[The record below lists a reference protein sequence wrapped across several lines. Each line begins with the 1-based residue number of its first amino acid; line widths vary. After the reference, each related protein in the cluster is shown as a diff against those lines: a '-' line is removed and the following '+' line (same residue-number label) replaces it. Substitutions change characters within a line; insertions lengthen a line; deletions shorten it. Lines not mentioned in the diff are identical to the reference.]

1 MHEVHALIRR
11 RLPGAMSARTD
22 WMFGFQRR
30 GVRRCECDTDIP
42 KPGPLPHT
50 SHTAATVDHS
60 QRIVHR
66 QRGKAAPAT
75 RPSRSLTVPGRGRR
89 RTPRSGA
96 GTARA
101 TAPVTPHGYPPPV
114 LQALDDAAVG
124 AWYRAAVEVLS
135 ASRDRLDDLNVFP
148 VPDGDTGTN
157 LLLTAQ
163 AAVAALDAQGAR
175 TTESAWSILAR
186 GAVLGAKGNSGTILA
201 QLLRGLA
208 DQLAG
213 QPPADGPAF
222 ATAMQKAAD
231 MAYTAVADPEEGTF
245 LTVAR
250 SGAEAAVAAVDGG
263 RADLADVVRA
273 AADGARTA
281 LEATPDQLEALRAA
295 GVVDAGGA
303 GLCLV
308 LDALVTTVTGVEPAR
323 APLARRDTGHRHSGE
338 HLPHQPPPGPGS
350 EVQYLLT
357 DTDDQAVARLHERL
371 ARLGDSLVV
380 VGVDT
385 PTGREWNV
393 HVHVADVGAAIEA
406 GIEAGR
412 PYRISVTPLAPLPP
426 PEPGEGTRAV
436 VAGVASDGIA
446 ALFTGEGA
454 RVVTRG
460 SGGVTEDDL
469 LHEIVASTA
478 FEVVVLPN
486 DAGLHPLAARA
497 ATRAREAGRD
507 VGVVPTRS
515 PVQGLAAMAVAD
527 PGRRFGDDVIAMAE
541 AAAATRWAEVT
552 VAEEEALTSA
562 GRCGPGDVLGSVD
575 GDVVVI
581 GADLA
586 AVSCELLDRLL
597 WAGGEMATLL
607 VGPAE
612 ALGDTVCGHL
622 ASTHPTIEVI
632 RYGGGPAGIP
642 LQVGVE

>member
-50 SHTAATVDHS
+50 SHTAATVNHS

-66 QRGKAAPAT
+66 PRGKAAPAT
-75 RPSRSLTVPGRGRR
+75 RPSRSLTAPGRVRR

-96 GTARA
+96 GTARP

-163 AAVAALDAQGAR
+163 AAVAALDEQGAR

-213 QPPADGPAF
+213 QPPADGPVLA
-222 ATAMQKAAD
+222 AAMQKAAD
-231 MAYTAVADPEEGTF
+231 TAYTAVADPEEGTF

-250 SGAEAAVAAVDGG
+250 SGAEAAVAAVDAG
-263 RADLADVVRA
+263 RADLGDVVRA
-273 AADGARTA
+273 AADGARVA
-281 LEATPDQLEALRAA
+281 LEATPNQLEVLREA

-323 APLARRDTGHRHSGE
+323 APLARRDRRHDHPGE
-338 HLPHQPPPGPGS
+338 HSPHQPPAGPGS
-350 EVQYLLT
+350 EVQYLLA
-357 DTDDQAVARLHERL
+357 DSDEDAVERLHHRL
-371 ARLGDSLVV
+371 AALGDSLVI

-385 PTGREWNV
+385 TTGREWNV

-412 PYRISVTPLAPLPP
+412 PYRISVSPLAPVPP
-426 PEPGEGTRAV
+426 SAPVPGSRSVIA
-436 VAGVASDGIA
+436 IA
-446 ALFTGEGA
+446 AG
-454 RVVTRG
+454 
-460 SGGVTEDDL
+460 
-469 LHEIVASTA
+469 
-478 FEVVVLPN
+478 
-486 DAGLHPLAARA
+486 
-497 ATRAREAGRD
+497 
-507 VGVVPTRS
+507 
-515 PVQGLAAMAVAD
+515 
-527 PGRRFGDDVIAMAE
+527 
-541 AAAATRWAEVT
+541 
-552 VAEEEALTSA
+552 
-562 GRCGPGDVLGSVD
+562 
-575 GDVVVI
+575 
-581 GADLA
+581 
-586 AVSCELLDRLL
+586 
-597 WAGGEMATLL
+597 
-607 VGPAE
+607 
-612 ALGDTVCGHL
+612 
-622 ASTHPTIEVI
+622 
-632 RYGGGPAGIP
+632 
-642 LQVGVE
+642 